1 VSKKSIKPKE
11 IAAPAPAPDPA
22 APDPNPSDAAQ
33 LDSAS
38 LLAVT
43 LDGTLLVNTSALPG
57 LRMDELKDRKL
68 FIGAELNK
76 SERRILRSHVD
87 EASVEL
93 QARILGAL
101 TARRPRAPK
110 AKAG

>member
-1 VSKKSIKPKE
+1 MSKKSTKPKDIGE
-11 IAAPAPAPDPA
+11 PAPVSAQAAPESSPTDTP
-22 APDPNPSDAAQ
+22 Q

-43 LDGTLLVNTSALPG
+43 LDGTVLINTSALPG
-57 LRMDELKDRKL
+57 LRIDELKDRKL
-68 FIGAELNK
+68 FIGAELKK

-87 EASVEL
+87 ESSVEL

-101 TARRPRAPK
+101 MARRPRVPK
-110 AKAG
+110 AKAE